1 MIVNNAQICEGSHG
15 LYYRLNGM
23 NYDIRFP
30 LVWAMEHLE
39 SESGPINCSNC
50 FDFGHYNGVFLAY
63 CANCSEFIHNDE
75 RGHYDEDASTKM
87 KLENFDY
94 MKGVSWDQIGD
105 NILKKEHEV
114 PFHDDEDEED
124 YSVFDYLAADAN
136 KSNLVYDYEICLTPS
151 TTDSSLDN
159 EEEEEEMKEMK
170 EMKEFKEI
178 EDAIQKGHITFRERM
193 YNTIN
198 MCGNN

>member
-1 MIVNNAQICEGSHG
+1 MSLRVIVNNVEICEGSHG

-23 NYDIRFP
+23 NYDIHFP
-30 LVWAMEHLE
+30 LVWATEHLE
-39 SESGPINCSNC
+39 SEWGPMNCSNC
-50 FDFGHYNGVFLAY
+50 FDFGHENGVFVAY
-63 CANCSEFIHNDE
+63 CANCSHFIHNEE
-75 RGHYDEDASTKM
+75 RGHYDEDAATKI

-105 NILKKEHEV
+105 NVLKREHEV
-114 PFHDDEDEED
+114 AVPVPDNEYDEDEED

-151 TTDSSLDN
+151 TSDSSLDN
-159 EEEEEEMKEMK
+159 E
-170 EMKEFKEI
+170 EFKEI
-178 EDAIQKGHITFRERM
+178 EDAIQKGNITFRERM